1 MLVHGRKEDIKEN
14 PPMAIVEFY
23 DQDKVG
29 KNSFIVVITN
39 TFLQFNKAEFI
50 GRTFAKP
57 QVFLEDDLVR

>member
-1 MLVHGRKEDIKEN
+1 
-14 PPMAIVEFY
+14 MAIVEFY

-57 QVFLEDDLVR
+57 QVFLEEDLVR